1 MIVLEADEAMV
12 RDRDTVGVAG
22 EIVENV
28 FGTAEGR
35 LGVDDPV
42 LGKEP
47 PEEMLEAFRCGE
59 LLERAVELELALKQK
74 LLEFGGELAAEDAAE
89 NPDRQEEARGG
100 CNPSGA
106 VEGEATAWH
115 DAVDVRMVL
124 EVLSPGMEHAEQTD
138 VGTQM
143 LRVASDFEQRGSTG
157 TEEQIV
163 EQPLVLQHK
172 RGQLMGQSE
181 DDMEVGHGQQLG

>member
-1 MIVLEADEAMV
+1 V
-12 RDRDTVGVAG
+12 R
-22 EIVENV
+22 
-28 FGTAEGR
+28 R
-35 LGVDDPV
+35 L
-42 LGKEP
+42 
-47 PEEMLEAFRCGE
+47 R
-59 LLERAVELELALKQK
+59 
-74 LLEFGGELAAEDAAE
+74 
-89 NPDRQEEARGG
+89 
-100 CNPSGA
+100 PSGA
-106 VEGEATAWH
+106 VEGEATARH

-172 RGQLMGQSE
+172 RGQLMRQSE